1 VRRVAFPIIILLGL
15 VAPAWGQSDAAYEA
29 YRRGDYATAHRVW
42 KSLAEGG
49 DASAQYN
56 LGLLYHRG
64 LGVERQLGEAARWY
78 GRAAENGDA
87 DAQKAIGD
95 LYARGFWGKKNSAK
109 AATWYRKAAR
119 QGHAEAKEALR
130 KLGDK
135 RQPKP
140 RQAAPSDAPTEYKK
154 GQAAYKRRDYAE
166 AARRFRNAARQ
177 GYLRAQFRLGAMY
190 AKGRGVP
197 LDYAE
202 ALKWYRKAAEGG
214 YVYAQAN
221 LGYMYAR
228 GRGVPRSAAEAARW
242 YRKAAR
248 QGYAWA
254 QRNLGHMY
262 YKGRGVPRDYVRAH
276 LWFNLAASRERP
288 GKTREKA
295 IQNRIKTEKVMT
307 PAQIAGARRLA
318 RAVEDHREAH
328 GRYPDDAAIQAKMGE
343 LNLLAAETPAGEV
356 PERAAPALVKKVQQA
371 LKGLGYDIGPADG
384 TLGPR
389 TRAAVRAFQADAG
402 IAAEG
407 RVSERLLTRLERSM
421 ARTSP
426 PQGPDKNPVRLV
438 RAGRKL
444 SLADARILERKLAR
458 EPDALWVRAKLLG
471 FYFHK
476 AKRALGAG
484 PTIEARRRHV
494 LWLIR
499 NHPETRLAGLS
510 EATIDPIGH
519 ALADK
524 EGYEEARALWLDQA
538 KRKGDNKKLLQ
549 NAAKFLQ
556 LHDKELAAAMHV
568 RAENPI
574 GLGYLYALGVLRV
587 NMMNQNGIPTSV
599 GETAADHAFA
609 KKAREVLQGSSDPV
623 ILAIAGGILL
633 SYGVLVNRLQ
643 TDAELMDFVESLLK
657 RSGSSL
663 EQFYKIKGMVA
674 TSPGEKRALAEKR
687 LVELE
692 KGRRPGAT
700 GTLEELAKVA
710 FDAGDMTKAGLYA
723 DELLD
728 AGMKPGNE
736 KMQGSAVHHGNLI
749 LGRIALKQGKK
760 ESAKAFLIKAGRS
773 SGGGTLGSFGP
784 NMTLAK
790 ELLEA
795 GEKAAVIKYLRLCKS
810 FWDYDRK
817 KGTLDR
823 WIKTI
828 KAGGIP
834 EFGGNLV
841 Y

>member
-1 VRRVAFPIIILLGL
+1 AGY
-15 VAPAWGQSDAAYEA
+15 DAYK
-29 YRRGDYATAHRVW
+29 RGDYATAHRVW
-42 KSLAEGG
+42 RSLADGG

-56 LGLLYHRG
+56 LGLLYHHG
-64 LGVERQLGEAARWY
+64 LGVERKLSEAAKWY

-95 LYARGFWGKKNSAK
+95 LYLKGFWGKKNSAK
-109 AATWYRKAAR
+109 AATWYRKAAE
-119 QGHAEAKEALR
+119 QGHAGAKEALLR
-130 KLGDK
+130 LGAK
-135 RQPKP
+135 RQGGP
-140 RQAAPSDAPTEYKK
+140 RQAAPSDAPTEYQK

-166 AARRFRNAARQ
+166 AARRYRKAAEQ
-177 GYLRAQFRLGAMY
+177 GHVSAQFRLGIMY
-190 AKGRGVP
+190 AKGRGVRR
-197 LDYAE
+197 DYAE
-202 ALKWYRKAAEGG
+202 ALKWYRKAAERGHSNAQLSVG
-214 YVYAQAN
+214 ARYERGQGVTRDYAKAV
-221 LGYMYAR
+221 M
-228 GRGVPRSAAEAARW
+228 W
-242 YRKAAR
+242 YRRAAK
-248 QGYAWA
+248 QGYPWA
-254 QRNLGHMY
+254 LRNLGLMY
-262 YKGRGVPRDYVRAH
+262 YRGKGVPKDYVRAH
-276 LWFNLAASRERP
+276 LWLNLAVSRFRP
-288 GKTREKA
+288 GKYRNQALKRRTTAER
-295 IQNRIKTEKVMT
+295 VMT
-307 PAQIAGARRLA
+307 AAEIAGARRLA

-328 GRYPDDAAIQAKMGE
+328 GRYPDDAVIQAKMRE
-343 LNLLAAETPAGEV
+343 LNLMAGQAPPAEE
-356 PERAAPALVKKVQQA
+356 PERAPPDLVKKVQQA
-371 LKGLGYDIGPADG
+371 LKDLGYDIGPADG
-384 TLGPR
+384 TLGPS

-402 IAAEG
+402 IAAKG

-426 PQGPDKNPVRLV
+426 PRAADKNPVRLV

-458 EPDALWVRAKLLG
+458 DPDALWVRAKLLG
-471 FYFHK
+471 FYFHQ

-499 NHPETRLAGLS
+499 NHPETRLAGSS

-519 ALADK
+519 ALADE
-524 EGYEEARALWLDQA
+524 EGYQEARALWLDQA
-538 KRKGDNKKLLQ
+538 KRKGDNKKLLL

-568 RAENPI
+568 RAGNPL

-599 GETAADHAFA
+599 GETEADFAFA
-609 KKAREVLQGSSDPV
+609 TKAREALEGSSDPLL
-623 ILAIAGGILL
+623 LATAGHILL
-633 SYGVLVNRLQ
+633 RYGVMVNRGKI
-643 TDAELMDFVESLLK
+643 DAELMVFVESLLK
-657 RSGSSL
+657 KAGVSL
-663 EQFYKIKGMVA
+663 EGFYEIKGMLA

-687 LVELE
+687 LAELE

-700 GTLEELAKVA
+700 GKLEKLAKAA
-710 FDAGDMTKAGLYA
+710 FAAGDMRKAGLYA
-723 DELLD
+723 NELLD

-736 KMQGSAVHHGNLI
+736 KRRGTAVHHGNLI

-760 ESAKAFLIKAGRS
+760 ESAKAFLIEAGRS

-784 NMTLAK
+784 NMALAK

-795 GEKAAVIKYLRLCKS
+795 GEKAAVIEYLRLCKS

-828 KAGGIP
+828 RAGGTP
-834 EFGGNLV
+834 EFGPNLI

>member
-1 VRRVAFPIIILLGL
+1 MRRAAFSIIILLGL
-15 VAPAWGQSDAAYEA
+15 VAPAWGQSDAGYDAYK
-29 YRRGDYATAHRVW
+29 RGDYAAAHRVW

-56 LGLLYHRG
+56 LGLLYHHG
-64 LGVERQLGEAARWY
+64 LGVESKISEAAKWY

-87 DAQKAIGD
+87 DGQKAIGD
-95 LYARGFWGKKNSAK
+95 LYVKGFWGKKNSAK
-109 AATWYRKAAR
+109 AATWYRKAAE
-119 QGHAEAKEALR
+119 QGHAGAKEALR

-135 RQPKP
+135 RRGGP
-140 RQAAPSDAPTEYKK
+140 RQAAPSDAPTEFKK

-166 AARRFRNAARQ
+166 AARRFRDAAEQ

-190 AKGRGVP
+190 ANGRGVSQ
-197 LDYAE
+197 DYAE
-202 ALKWYRKAAEGG
+202 ALKWYRKAAERGH
-214 YVYAQAN
+214 VYAQAN

-228 GRGVPRSAAEAARW
+228 GRGVPRSSAEAARW

-254 QRNLGHMY
+254 QRNLGLMY
-262 YKGRGVPRDYVRAH
+262 YSGRGVPRDYVRAH

-288 GKTREKA
+288 GKRREKA
-295 IQNRIKTEKVMT
+295 IQNRIRAEKVMT
-307 PAQIAGARRLA
+307 PAEIAGARRLA

-328 GRYPDDAAIQAKMGE
+328 GRYPDDAVIQAKMGE
-343 LNLLAAETPAGEV
+343 LNLLAGQAPAREV
-356 PERAAPALVKKVQQA
+356 PERAPPRLVKKVQQA
-371 LKGLGYDIGPADG
+371 LKDLGYDIGPADG
-384 TLGPR
+384 TLGPS

-402 IAAEG
+402 IAAKG
-407 RVSERLLTRLERSM
+407 RVSERLLTRLEQSV

-458 EPDALWVRAKLLG
+458 DPDALWVRAKLLG
-471 FYFHK
+471 FYFFK

-499 NHPETRLAGLS
+499 NRPEGQLAGSS

-519 ALADK
+519 ALADE
-524 EGYEEARALWLDQA
+524 EGYQEARALWLDQA
-538 KRKGDNKKLLQ
+538 KRKGDNKKLLL

-556 LHDKELAAAMHV
+556 LHDKELAAGMLTKV
-568 RAENPI
+568 GYSNR
-574 GLGYLYALGVLRV
+574 LGYLYALGVLRV

-599 GETAADHAFA
+599 GETEADFAFA
-609 KKAREVLQGSSDPV
+609 TKAREALEGSSDPLL
-623 ILAIAGGILL
+623 LATAGHILL
-633 SYGVLVNRLQ
+633 RYGVMVNRGKI
-643 TDAELMDFVESLLK
+643 DAELMDFVESLLK
-657 RSGSSL
+657 KAGVSL
-663 EQFYKIKGMVA
+663 EGFYEIKGMLA

-687 LVELE
+687 LAELE

-700 GTLEELAKVA
+700 GKLEKLAKAA
-710 FDAGDMTKAGLYA
+710 FAAGDMRKAGLYA
-723 DELLD
+723 NELLE

-736 KMQGSAVHHGNLI
+736 KRRGTAVHHGNLI
-749 LGRIALKQGKK
+749 LGRVALKQGKK
-760 ESAKAFLIKAGRS
+760 DNAKAFLIEAGRTP
-773 SGGGTLGSFGP
+773 GGGTLGSFGP
-784 NMTLAK
+784 NMALAK

-795 GEKAAVIKYLRLCKS
+795 GEKAAVIEYLRLCKS

-828 KAGGIP
+828 RAGGTP
-834 EFGGNLV
+834 EFGPNLI